1 MLRPELRLT
10 SKDERFLEMMKKI
23 TPPIRPHGVTDLEKK
38 WLRAMIERDEMSLRF
53 EALLGQ
59 FAKLLEERDGLRGD
73 CNYWRRLFWTLAS
86 GVGLFAAFAIA
97 KAFITW

>member
-10 SKDERFLEMMKKI
+10 SKDERFLEMMKI
-23 TPPIRPHGVTDLEKK
+23 APPFRQDGVTDLEKK

-73 CNYWRRLFWTLAS
+73 CNYWRRLLWTLAS